1 MKKGFLV
8 SLLISLFLSQTASA
22 QNLSTSFAAEPASKN
37 AVAPSIF
44 MYEAKPGTTIE
55 DDILVKNIATEP
67 RTLTLYPADGFTDD
81 EGKPAFKTYGE
92 EMKEVGAWVEID
104 NETYEFEPQ
113 ETKKIRFRINIPQD
127 AEEQE
132 YKGGFA
138 LEQKFNADAPVQ
150 TALRVMKNIEI
161 KVTQNPQEIPR
172 FTPPETNSSY
182 QPTIFFWITLGIFIA
197 SMAYVL
203 LTREKKHEKK

>member
-1 MKKGFLV
+1 MKKGLIF
-8 SLLISLFLSQTASA
+8 SFLISLLLSQTASA

-55 DDILVKNIATEP
+55 DDILVKNINDKP
-67 RTLTLYPADGFTDD
+67 RTLTLYPADGFNDD

-92 EMKEVGAWVEID
+92 EMAEIGAWVETD
-104 NETYEFEPQ
+104 SEVYEFEPQ
-113 ETKKIRFRINIPQD
+113 ETKKIHFRITIPEGT
-127 AEEQE
+127 EEKD

-138 LEQKFNADAPVQ
+138 LEQKFNTGAPVQ
-150 TALRVMKNIEI
+150 TALRIMKNIEI
-161 KVTQNPQEIPR
+161 KVTQDPQEIPR
-172 FTPPETNSSY
+172 FTPTEETQN
-182 QPTIFFWITLGIFIA
+182 QPTIFFWVTLGIFIA

-203 LTREKKHEKK
+203 LTRVKKHEKK

>member
-1 MKKGFLV
+1 MKKGLIFSFLV
-8 SLLISLFLSQTASA
+8 SLLLWQTASA

-44 MYEAKPGTTIE
+44 MYEARPGTTIE
-55 DDILVKNIATEP
+55 DDILIKNINDEP

-92 EMKEVGAWVEID
+92 EMTEIGAWIEID
-104 NETYEFEPQ
+104 SETYEFEPQ
-113 ETKKIRFRINIPQD
+113 ETKKIHFRVNVPQN
-127 AEEQE
+127 AEEKE

-161 KVTQNPQEIPR
+161 KVTQDPQEIPR
-172 FTPPETNSSY
+172 FAAEESTESY
-182 QPTIFFWITLGIFIA
+182 QPTMFFWITLGIFIA

>member
-8 SLLISLFLSQTASA
+8 SILISLFLSQNASA

-55 DDILVKNIATEP
+55 DDILVKNIVSEP
-67 RTLTLYPADGFTDD
+67 RTLNLYPADGSIDN
-81 EGKPAFKTYGE
+81 EGKPAFKTYDE
-92 EMKEVGAWVEID
+92 EMTEIGSWVEIEH
-104 NETYEFEPQ
+104 ETYEFEPQ
-113 ETKKIRFRINIPQD
+113 ETKKIHFRINIPQD
-127 AEEQE
+127 VEEKV

-138 LEQKFNADAPVQ
+138 LEQKFNTDAPVQ
-150 TALRVMKNIEI
+150 TALRVMENIEI
-161 KVTQNPQEIPR
+161 KVTQDPQEIPR
-172 FTPPETNSSY
+172 FTPPEKNSY
-182 QPTIFFWITLGIFIA
+182 QPTAFFWVTLGIFIA